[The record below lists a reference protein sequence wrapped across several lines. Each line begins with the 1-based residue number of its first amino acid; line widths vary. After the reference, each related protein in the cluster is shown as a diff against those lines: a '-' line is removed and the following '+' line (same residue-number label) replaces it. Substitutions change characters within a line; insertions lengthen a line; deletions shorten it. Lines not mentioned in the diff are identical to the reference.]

1 MYVALHVHLAS
12 GTCSVTLFSEALARE
27 LKAAAPETFPSRLLA
42 RRGLACRC
50 EPRPAGGH
58 GKGICNVKEGT
69 HRPGAAQAQAFRGG
83 AVFRSAAASPRAQPA
98 GDLADP
104 ERSGYSVV
112 PSNPQGEP
120 RGLARGVS
128 PRFRKGSKQLGLPF
142 GFFAKTAWFGWNEV
156 DTGY

>member
-98 GDLADP
+98 GSP
-104 ERSGYSVV
+104 WPGHVCEPIGR
-112 PSNPQGEP
+112 P
-120 RGLARGVS
+120 RGPGAERLLRGPIQPAR
-128 PRFRKGSKQLGLPF
+128 
-142 GFFAKTAWFGWNEV
+142 
-156 DTGY
+156 